1 MTTNWH
7 MVTSTTDV
15 AETDHMTQ
23 PKMDQTTEERR
34 KGVRRTVTI
43 LVLIVAAFFLVSFVQ
58 IVLMK

>member
-1 MTTNWH
+1 

-23 PKMDQTTEERR
+23 QKMDQTTEERR
-34 KGVRRTVTI
+34 KRVRRTVTI